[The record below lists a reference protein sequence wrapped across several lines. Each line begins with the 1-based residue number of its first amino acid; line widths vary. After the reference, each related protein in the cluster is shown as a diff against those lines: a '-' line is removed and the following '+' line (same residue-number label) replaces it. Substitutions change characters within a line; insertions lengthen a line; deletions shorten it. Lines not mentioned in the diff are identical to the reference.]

1 MTLEQVIIQMEIPKP
16 YRHCTFKNWQGD
28 AGGKLNDILK
38 AAQER
43 HNILIGDERTG
54 IGKTHLA
61 VAALIHSWFY
71 DLKGKFQNDVSL
83 YKFYSVRHD
92 ASLYKF
98 YSVRRLG
105 FMFDLAGIRLGE
117 IIDEILEH
125 RCVLLDELGA
135 EPERATEK
143 IELVIDELYL
153 KGRQIIITTN
163 LNNESLIQKYN
174 PAIIRRITEN
184 GIIINADWSKRK

>member
-16 YRHCTFKNWQGD
+16 YRHCTFENWQGD

-71 DLKGKFQNDVSL
+71 DLKDKYQ
-83 YKFYSVRHD
+83 YD
-92 ASLYKF
+92 ASLYRF
-98 YSVRRLG
+98 YSIRRLG
-105 FMFDLAGIRLGE
+105 FQLDLAGIRLEE
-117 IIDEILEH
+117 IIDEVLEH
-125 RCVLLDELGA
+125 RGCLLDELGA

-163 LNNESLIQKYN
+163 LISESLIQKYN
-174 PAIIRRITEN
+174 PAIIRRVTEN
-184 GIIINADWSKRK
+184 GIIVNADWSKRK